1 MRQYRFSILWSAS
14 AQHDLVKLPEKVA
27 TAVVEFIYGGLADNP
42 RRVEHALTMELAGL
56 HSARRGDFRVLYRIS
71 DNEAGVSIVNIDHRA
86 DIYRRR

>member
-1 MRQYRFSILWSAS
+1 MQEPFTISWSAS
-14 AQHDLVKLPEKVA
+14 AQRDLAKLPEKVA

-42 RRVEHALTMELAGL
+42 RRVGHELTLELAGL

-71 DNEAGVSIVNIDHRA
+71 EDQEFVTVINIDHRA